1 MSIEPDNTSDTTTDD
16 DNTPVTPPPVEDE
29 TRPEDPTPPTPAP
42 DTPDTPITFEPA
54 TWYEVTSA
62 CVTAD
67 TGDGTPC
74 PNLNTTTTEP
84 LVYSNAGTVIM
95 ICGLC
100 GKRRTILAAT
110 KLDPQ
115 PEMS

>member
-1 MSIEPDNTSDTTTDD
+1 MTTESTD
-16 DNTPVTPPPVEDE
+16 TPPIEGEQP
-29 TRPEDPTPPTPAP
+29 PPTEPEAPPPPPEQPAEP
-42 DTPDTPITFEPA
+42 VTFEPA
-54 TWYEVTSA
+54 TWYEVTSV
-62 CVTAD
+62 CCTENM
-67 TGDGTPC
+67 GNGNPC

-84 LVYSNAGTVIM
+84 MVYSNAGTVTM

-100 GKRRTILAAT
+100 GQERPILAAT